1 MYWTKFTK
9 LCDVILNNA
18 IYGLC
23 TLYNDSSV
31 ISKIKL
37 LSCYQKIVILAQL
50 VLKRILEYSLGA
62 QKKFKILK
70 VTIRLSLTV
79 FI

>member
-18 IYGLC
+18 IGLC

-37 LSCYQKIVILAQL
+37 LLFYQKNTILAHL
-50 VLKRILEYSLGA
+50 GLKRILEYLLGT
-62 QKKFKILK
+62 QKKKFKEYSNTK
-70 VTIRLSLTV
+70 SYYS
-79 FI
+79 FKP

>member
-18 IYGLC
+18 LVYAHCI
-23 TLYNDSSV
+23 
-31 ISKIKL
+31 L
-37 LSCYQKIVILAQL
+37 LLCYQKIVILAHL

-62 QKKFKILK
+62 QKEI
-70 VTIRLSLTV
+70 
-79 FI
+79 